1 MGHLLGVTDQTFES
15 EVIKAPAAVVDFWS
29 EG

>member
-1 MGHLLGVTDQTFES
+1 MSHLSPATDQNWKT
-15 EVIKAPAAVVDFWS
+15 EVEGAPAAVVDFWS

>member
-1 MGHLLGVTDQTFES
+1 MANLPPVTDASWKT
-15 EVIKAPAAVVDFWS
+15 EVEGAPAALVDFWS

>member
-1 MGHLLGVTDQTFES
+1 MANVPAVTDQTFDS
-15 EVIKAPAAVVDFWS
+15 EVVKAPAAVVDFWS